1 MTQPTVG
8 PLEVIDGLGRGH
20 HARISADYEMM
31 TPEMVGHCFG
41 LVCAPASDGSAVRP
55 SNDRGAQLTR
65 APSSAISSTPSSH
78 GV

>member
-31 TPEMVGHCFG
+31 TPEMVGDCFG
-41 LVCAPASDGSAVRP
+41 PGLRTGIGRVSGTTF
-55 SNDRGAQLTR
+55 Q
-65 APSSAISSTPSSH
+65 
-78 GV
+78 